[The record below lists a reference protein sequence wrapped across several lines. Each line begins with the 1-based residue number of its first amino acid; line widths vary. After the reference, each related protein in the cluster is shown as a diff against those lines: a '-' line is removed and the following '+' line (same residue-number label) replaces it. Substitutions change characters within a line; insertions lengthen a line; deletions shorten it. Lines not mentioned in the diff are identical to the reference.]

1 MIPAGNCSNCFPCD
15 TSVQRPPSSEQMN
28 HRADDHCAFTV
39 GGGCVRVCVCVCVCV
54 CVSTHTRGMRWILNL
69 HLRHHL
75 PT

>member
-54 CVSTHTRGMRWILNL
+54 YTHTCHEVDSEPPFKAPPANL
-69 HLRHHL
+69 E
-75 PT
+75 